1 MANYDSG
8 ARFDDPNVHY
18 DEPSAPLKNM
28 NQNLI
33 SSTLTAQAVTDI
45 LAAVATIRTKLP
57 FLISLSP
64 EERKRLANITEESQG
79 VVLAALNFAAQHPE
93 AIPATF
99 NLAEFNKD
107 GALLSPLQQ
116 VTSAISQ
123 LDRDADDTL
132 RALHSDLYGEFLDIY
147 AFAKATNRNGGYD
160 EFINSVKGR
169 FARGPR
175 KKANPTPPTQ

>member
-18 DEPSAPLKNM
+18 DEPSAPHKNM
-28 NQNLI
+28 NQNFI

-57 FLISLSP
+57 FLISFSP
-64 EERKRLANITEESQG
+64 EERKRLANVTEESQG

-93 AIPATF
+93 AIPASF

-123 LDRDADDTL
+123 QDRDADDTL

-160 EFINSVKGR
+160 EFIKSVKGR
-169 FARGPR
+169 FAKGPR
-175 KKANPTPPTQ
+175 KKVNPTPPNP